1 MTIEILGP
9 GCANC
14 ERLEHIVRD
23 VLAEQGS
30 DMTIFK
36 VTDYAQIAAY
46 GVMATPGLAVNGMV
60 KVSGR
65 VPTVDE
71 VRALLAAA

>member
-14 ERLEHIVRD
+14 QRLERIVRD
-23 VLAEQGS
+23 VVAEDGL
-30 DMTIFK
+30 DVRVLK
-36 VTDYAQIAAY
+36 VTDYAQIASY
-46 GVMATPGLAVNGMV
+46 GVMATPGLVVNGAV

-65 VPTVDE
+65 VPTPAE
-71 VRALLAAA
+71 VRSLLASA